1 MTIKAILTDI
11 EGTTS
16 SISFVHDVLFPY
28 AYSAMED
35 FLEQH
40 FDEDQI
46 QEQVIEICQQENIKE
61 CTPKKVAEI
70 LRQWIKEDRKVTPLK
85 EIQGIIW
92 EFGYKNGDFQ
102 SHLYED
108 AFKNLCLWYEKKIPI
123 YVYSSGSVKAQKL
136 FFKYSCYGDI
146 LYLFKDFFDT
156 KIGNKREAKS
166 YQLIAESIGL
176 SCEEILFLSD
186 VEAELNA
193 ASEVG
198 MQTIW
203 VIREGREKITAQHH
217 KIVSNFSEI
226 SC

>member
-1 MTIKAILTDI
+1 MIIKAILTDI

-28 AYSAMED
+28 GYSAMEN
-35 FLEQH
+35 FLEQN
-40 FDEDQI
+40 FEEEEI
-46 QEQVIEICQQENIKE
+46 REQVTAICQQENIKE
-61 CTPKKVAEI
+61 CTPKRVAEI

-108 AFKNLCLWYEKKIPI
+108 AFKKLSLWYEKKIPI

-146 LYLFKDFFDT
+146 LYLFKGFFDT
-156 KIGNKREAKS
+156 KIGNKKEAKS

-176 SCEEILFLSD
+176 PCEEIVFLSD

-193 ASEVG
+193 ATEVG

-203 VIREGREKITAQHH
+203 VIREGEKSNNNQH

-226 SC
+226 TCL